1 MKYKLIAIDIDG
13 TFLNDKHNVTEG
25 NLSAI
30 KKAAN
35 KGIKLVICSARIP
48 TSLKMLKKYIPGHQ
62 PIIAGNGSIILDDN
76 HKEIYSQPLEKDIV
90 LEIISMLKEDFE
102 DILYS
107 FLDNVNVYIE
117 EVKTETIN
125 FFKTINDRLP
135 REEGVQFC
143 IIKDSIKYIEENHIK
158 VLKISIY
165 ENNSLDLLQEV
176 RKKLKKFNEIEIV
189 GAGIAGMEISHKG
202 ANKGTSLEILA
213 KHYGY
218 TLGDCIAIGNDKNDL
233 EMIKM
238 AGVGV
243 AVKNAKESLKQAA
256 DYVTK
261 RDNNNNAVAEVIE
274 NFIED

>member
-13 TFLNDKHNVTEG
+13 TFLNDKHNVTQR

-30 KKAAN
+30 KKAAD

-48 TSLKMLKKYIPGHQ
+48 TSLKMLNKYIPEHQ
-62 PIIAGNGSIILDDN
+62 PIIAANGSIILDDN
-76 HKEIYSQPLEKDIV
+76 HKEIYSQPLKKDIV

-107 FLDNVNVYIE
+107 FLDNVNIYIE

-143 IIKDSIKYIEENHIK
+143 IIKDSLKYIEENDIRVIK
-158 VLKISIY
+158 VSIY
-165 ENNSLDLLQEV
+165 ENNSLDLLQEI
-176 RKKLKKFNEIEIV
+176 RKKLEKFNDIEIV
-189 GAGIAGMEISHKG
+189 GAGMAGMEISHKG

-218 TLGDCIAIGNDKNDL
+218 TLEDCIAVGNDENDL

-238 AGVGV
+238 AGLGV
-243 AVKNAKESLKQAA
+243 AVNNAKKSVKEVA
-256 DYVTK
+256 DYVTQN
-261 RDNNNNAVAEVIE
+261 DNNNDAVAEVIE
-274 NFIED
+274 KFI